1 MTATLND
8 ASTATGGNYDR
19 EYLGGVKNQFVT
31 NNFMYVDF
39 YGYPP
44 E

>member
-19 EYLGGVKNQFVT
+19 EFLGGVNKQFD